1 MKYFKLSLVFAV
13 ILVFIAA
20 CSQPAANTAT
30 NTANVNKPVASA
42 NTAPPVD
49 ELASAKKIYSEKCV
63 KCHKEDGSGGEANFD
78 GEKINVIS
86 YKSEKSMK
94 HDDAKMIDYITNG
107 DDEMPA
113 YKKQLSE
120 TEIKDLV
127 KLIRRDFQG
136 PQLIAK

>member
-1 MKYFKLSLVFAV
+1 MKYLKVGLIIAAF
-13 ILVFIAA
+13 LVFIAA
-20 CSQPAANTAT
+20 CSQPAANTTT
-30 NTANVNKPVASA
+30 NTANVNKPVATG

-63 KCHKEDGSGGEANFD
+63 NCHKEDGLGGEANFD
-78 GEKINVIS
+78 GEKIKVIS

-107 DDEMPA
+107 DDEMPS

-120 TEIKDLV
+120 AEIKDLV

-136 PQLIAK
+136 PQLINK